1 MLRMQSSNIVAMLIS
16 VHNSRY
22 VCWRIQKVSGTAELE
37 ISLLDGSV
45 VIRDLMSA
53 LIASL
58 TLLLNRLLSQYTTCH
73 AYQSA
78 LKKARMP
85 YVSFGPPSSS
95 SLAPC

>member
-1 MLRMQSSNIVAMLIS
+1 MQSSNIIAMLLS
-16 VHNSRY
+16 VHDSRY

-37 ISLLDGSV
+37 ISLLNGKV
-45 VIRDLMSA
+45 VIHDLMSA

-58 TLLLNRLLSQYTTCH
+58 TLLLNRFLSQYTICH

-78 LKKARMP
+78 LKKAPMP
-85 YVSFGPPSSS
+85 YVSFGPPNSS